1 MAVFN
6 INEMTDMQ
14 FDVLKE
20 IGNIGAGNAV
30 TSLAQMMGMR
40 IDMGVPHV
48 SLVPMESVARV
59 IGSEET
65 IVAGIILGLEGDVNG
80 MMMMLLPEASA
91 HKIVDTMLGGMT
103 EDGGESGFGPMA
115 MSVLGEIGNI
125 IAGSYLS
132 ALSTLT
138 GLTVTATV
146 PGITIDMAG
155 AMLSVPAIEYGKIGD
170 KVLLIETALGEEDFL
185 DGYIVM
191 VPDVESYGK
200 ILASLGIEF

>member
-115 MSVLGEIGNI
+115 MSVLGEIG
-125 IAGSYLS
+125 SYLS